1 MTRRRRT
8 SRPKARTP
16 KGSTTGGGWSS
27 TRRLV
32 VPAALAALVLF
43 VLSLAV
49 VPTRTYFDQRGQI
62 AHAEERL
69 GEMVEQNTRSAE
81 RIAALDTDDELE
93 RRARQDLRLARPGEE
108 VYTVLPPPPPPPS
121 VPGGWPFGEL
131 ADRVASPTP

>member
-1 MTRRRRT
+1 V
-8 SRPKARTP
+8 
-16 KGSTTGGGWSS
+16 GSGWSS

-32 VPAALAALVLF
+32 VPAALAVLVMF

-49 VPTRTYFDQRGQI
+49 VPTRTYFEQRGQI
-62 AHAEERL
+62 ALAEERL
-69 GEMVEQNTRSAE
+69 GEMVERNTRSAE

-131 ADRVASPTP
+131 ADRVASPAP